1 MSTGRT
7 WKFGNDVDTDALA
20 PGAYMKFGIEQIA
33 AHCLEG
39 LRPEFAARVRPGD
52 IVVAGRNFGVG
63 SSREQAPEALR
74 HLGVAAVVAV
84 SYAGLFYR
92 NALNLGLPVVVCAEA
107 TSIEDEVAAQV
118 DFEAG
123 RIELPATGRVL
134 ACEPIPRFL
143 LEMLNDG
150 GLLPHLQRRLNAR
163 SAT

>member
-7 WKFGNDVDTDALA
+7 WKFGDNVDTDAMA

-33 AHCLEG
+33 AHCLES
-39 LRPEFAARVRPGD
+39 LRPEFAAQVRPGD
-52 IVVAGRNFGVG
+52 IVIGGRNFGVG
-63 SSREQAPEALR
+63 SSREQAPQALR

-107 TSIEDEVAAQV
+107 PTIDDAVTAQV

-123 RIELPATGRVL
+123 RIELPAAQRIF

-150 GLLPHLQRRLNAR
+150 GLLPHLARRLKAR
-163 SAT
+163 SAS

>member
-7 WKFGNDVDTDALA
+7 WKFGNDVDTDTMA
-20 PGAYMKFGIEQIA
+20 PGAYMKFGIETIA

-39 LRPEFAARVRPGD
+39 LRPEFATRVRPGD

-74 HLGVAAVVAV
+74 HLGVAAVIAV

-92 NALNLGLPVVVCAEA
+92 NALNLGLPVMVCAA
-107 TSIEDEVAAQV
+107 ADTIEDGVAAQV

-123 RIELPATGRVL
+123 RIELPAARRVL

-150 GLLPHLQRRLNAR
+150 GLVPHLARRINAR
-163 SAT
+163 STT